1 MTLAL
6 PPAIAIL
13 VDDLRSP
20 DPSVRDTGA
29 FTALAGL
36 AEEGALDENLV
47 ELGDLAVSRLAD
59 PDVQTRSFGAL
70 LLALVV
76 DRDNRTGR
84 ADDDAVRRWVAPA
97 STWYVDESDTRG
109 WDATLGWLHA
119 VAHGADALGEL
130 AASPRLGR
138 DELAGLL
145 NVLLRR
151 AVASTDQP
159 WLQNEDDRVALAVMG
174 VLRRDVLGPDE
185 VCGALDVL
193 AGGWRDAEPG
203 PVTTTA
209 DNALRLTRTLYV
221 QLSLG
226 VRAEPG
232 AEVVH
237 PVVRA
242 DALHAL
248 GNALAGVHWFYGRPV

>member
-1 MTLAL
+1 MTPAL

-13 VDDLRSP
+13 VNDLRSP
-20 DPSVRDTGA
+20 DPSVRDAGA

-36 AEEGALDENLV
+36 AEEGALDEHLV
-47 ELGDLAVSRLAD
+47 ELGDLAVSRLVA
-59 PDVQTRSFGAL
+59 PDVQSRSFGAL

-84 ADDDAVRRWVAPA
+84 ADDEAVRRWVAAA
-97 STWYVDESDTRG
+97 STWYVDEPDTRG

-130 AASPRLGR
+130 AASSRLGR

-145 NVLLRR
+145 HVLLRR
-151 AVASTDQP
+151 AVASTHQP

-174 VLRRDVLGPDE
+174 VFRRDVLGPDE
-185 VCGALDVL
+185 VRGALDVL
-193 AGGWRDAEPG
+193 AEGWRDAQPG

-209 DNALRLTRTLYV
+209 DNALRLARTLYV

-226 VRAEPG
+226 VRAEPDTD
-232 AEVVH
+232 VVH
-237 PVVRA
+237 PVVRE

-248 GNALAGVHWFYGRPV
+248 GNALADVHWFYGRPV